1 MYIESTLMS
10 ACCTGFFSIMSTPPP
25 TEMVTSPAGDT
36 GKSSRTAVAVGV
48 SVVAIIALLIVAV
61 ITAYL
66 IIWRVKGH
74 AKPSTLPTVH
84 YQPHA
89 DINMGQGIRNAVYSS
104 GTSTYNVAMTMY
116 IYVSKN
122 V

>member
-1 MYIESTLMS
+1 
-10 ACCTGFFSIMSTPPP
+10 
-25 TEMVTSPAGDT
+25 MVTTFPASDT
-36 GKSSRTAVAVGV
+36 ESAGKSSRTAVAVGV

-89 DINMGQGIRNAVYSS
+89 DINMGQGIRNAIYSS
-104 GTSTYNVAMTMY
+104 GTST
-116 IYVSKN
+116 
-122 V
+122 